1 MTDPRGELPRRTS
14 LGADG
19 RTTLDPRPTLE
30 GERAAPLVRVERLS
44 KVYRARGSF
53 LAPSPLLRA
62 VDDVSLYVREGETVG
77 LVGESGSGKT
87 TLGRT
92 MLRLVEPTV
101 GRIVFD
107 GVEITHLSERA
118 LRPLRKKMQIVFQD
132 PYASLDPRMTIG
144 DTLAEPLIIQRIVQG
159 KSAIGAKVADL
170 LERVGLRP
178 DFANRM
184 PHELSGGQRQR
195 VGIAR
200 ALATEPRF
208 IVCDEPVSALDVSI
222 QAQIIN
228 LLLELQETYRLSYL
242 FVSHDLK
249 VVEYVSQRVMVM
261 YLGRIVEVAPT
272 ASLFERRMHPYTRAL
287 VSAVPVPDPGRRRL
301 RVVLEGEPASPLAP
315 PSGCSFH
322 PRCPR
327 AIPGT
332 CDATVPELRE
342 LVPRSGHRVACF
354 NPHV

>member
-1 MTDPRGELPRRTS
+1 MTVSRGPGAGRPS
-14 LGADG
+14 ADG
-19 RTTLDPRPTLE
+19 RPSLDARGAGE
-30 GERAAPLVRVERLS
+30 GDRSAPLMRVERLS
-44 KVYRARGSF
+44 KVYRAGGSLF
-53 LAPSPLLRA
+53 APSKLLRA

-92 MLRLVEPTV
+92 ILRLIEPTV

-118 LRPLRKKMQIVFQD
+118 LRPLRKKMQLTFQD

-144 DTLAEPLIIQRIVQG
+144 DTLAEPIHIHELLR
-159 KSAIGAKVADL
+159 SASEIEAKVADL

-178 DFANRM
+178 DFMHRL
-184 PHELSGGQRQR
+184 PYELSGGQRQR

-200 ALATEPRF
+200 ALATEPKF

-222 QAQIIN
+222 QAQIVN

-261 YLGRIVEVAPT
+261 YLGRIVEVAAT
-272 ASLFERRMHPYTRAL
+272 ASLFERRLHPYTRAL
-287 VSAVPVPDPGRRRL
+287 VSAVPVPDPTRRSL
-301 RVVLEGEPASPLAP
+301 RVVLEGEPASPLSP

-327 AIPGT
+327 ALRGT
-332 CDATVPELRE
+332 CDTEVPELRE
-342 LVPRSGHRVACF
+342 LPPRSGHRVACF

>member
-1 MTDPRGELPRRTS
+1 VTARGDAGGRPSLPEGRRAADARPS
-14 LGADG
+14 LD
-19 RTTLDPRPTLE
+19 
-30 GERAAPLVRVERLS
+30 GERSAPLMRVERLS
-44 KVYRARGSF
+44 KVYRARGGLFSP
-53 LAPSPLLRA
+53 APLIRA
-62 VDDVSLYVREGETVG
+62 VDDVSLYVREGETLG

-101 GRIVFD
+101 GRIVFE
-107 GVEITHLSERA
+107 GVEITKLSERA
-118 LRPLRKKMQIVFQD
+118 LRPIRKRMQITFQD

-144 DTLAEPLIIQRIVQG
+144 QTLAEPIHIHQLLRS
-159 KSAIGAKVADL
+159 KSAIEAKVGEL

-178 DFANRM
+178 DFMHRL

-222 QAQIIN
+222 QAQIVN

-272 ASLFERRMHPYTRAL
+272 ASLFERRLHPYTRAL
-287 VSAVPVPDPGRRRL
+287 VSAVPVLDPARRSL

-315 PSGCSFH
+315 PSGCAFH

-327 AIPGT
+327 AIRGT
-332 CDATVPELRE
+332 CDVETPELRE
-342 LVPRSGHRVACF
+342 LPALRGHRVACF
-354 NPHV
+354 NPHA

>member
-1 MTDPRGELPRRTS
+1 MTSSRSENAERPSLSPDAPRAGE
-14 LGADG
+14 GA
-19 RTTLDPRPTLE
+19 
-30 GERAAPLVRVERLS
+30 ERAQPLLRVERLS
-44 KVYRARGSF
+44 KVYRPPAGLF
-53 LAPSPLLRA
+53 APAALVRA
-62 VDDVSLYVREGETVG
+62 VDDVSLYVREGETLG

-87 TLGRT
+87 TLGRAI
-92 MLRLVEPTV
+92 LRLVEPTV

-107 GVEITHLSERA
+107 GVEITHLGERA
-118 LRPLRKKMQIVFQD
+118 LRPIRKKMQITFQD

-144 DTLAEPLIIQRIVQG
+144 ETLTEPLAIHDLVRG
-159 KSAIGAKVADL
+159 KSALAAKVAEL

-178 DFANRM
+178 DFMHRL

-200 ALATEPRF
+200 ALATEPKF
-208 IVCDEPVSALDVSI
+208 VVCDEPVSALDVSI
-222 QAQIIN
+222 QAQIVN

-261 YLGRIVEVAPT
+261 YLGRVVEVAPT
-272 ASLFERRMHPYTRAL
+272 ASLFERRLHPYTRAL
-287 VSAVPVPDPGRRRL
+287 VSAIPVADPARRSL
-301 RVVLEGEPASPLAP
+301 RIVLEGEPASPLSP
-315 PSGCSFH
+315 PSGCAFH

-332 CDATVPELRE
+332 CDVEAPELVE
-342 LVPRSGHRVACF
+342 MPQRSGHRVACF

>member
-1 MTDPRGELPRRTS
+1 MTVSRGEVPDPASATL
-14 LGADG
+14 DG
-19 RTTLDPRPTLE
+19 RAGE
-30 GERAAPLVRVERLS
+30 GAERSQPLLRVERLS
-44 KVYRARGSF
+44 KVYRPSAGLF
-53 LAPSPLLRA
+53 APSPLLRA
-62 VDDVSLYVREGETVG
+62 VDDVSLYVREGETLG

-92 MLRLVEPTV
+92 LLRLVEPTV

-107 GVEITHLSERA
+107 GVDITHLGARA
-118 LRPLRKKMQIVFQD
+118 LRPLRKKMQITFQD

-144 DTLAEPLIIQRIVQG
+144 ETLAEPLVIHDLFRGTSEIQ
-159 KSAIGAKVADL
+159 AKVAEL
-170 LERVGLRP
+170 LERVGLLPNFVHRL
-178 DFANRM
+178 

-200 ALATEPRF
+200 ALATEPKF
-208 IVCDEPVSALDVSI
+208 VVCDEPVSALDVSI
-222 QAQIIN
+222 QAQIVN

-261 YLGRIVEVAPT
+261 YLGRIVEAAPT
-272 ASLFERRMHPYTRAL
+272 ASLFERRLHPYTRAL
-287 VSAVPVPDPGRRRL
+287 VSAVPVADPTRRSL
-301 RVVLEGEPASPLAP
+301 RVVLEGEPASPLSP
-315 PSGCSFH
+315 PSGCAFH

-327 AIPGT
+327 AVRGT
-332 CDATVPELRE
+332 CDVSVPELVE
-342 LVPRSGHRVACF
+342 ITPRSGHRVACF

>member
-1 MTDPRGELPRRTS
+1 MTAPRGEGTEPG
-14 LGADG
+14 GAPIDARG
-19 RTTLDPRPTLE
+19 AADA
-30 GERAAPLVRVERLS
+30 ERSPPLLRVEHLS
-44 KVYRARGSF
+44 KVYR
-53 LAPSPLLRA
+53 PSAGLFSAGPLVRA
-62 VDDVSLYVREGETVG
+62 VDDVSFYVRDGETLG

-92 MLRLVEPTV
+92 VLRLVEPTL
-101 GRIVFD
+101 GRIVFG
-107 GVEITHLSERA
+107 GVEITHLGESA
-118 LRPLRKKMQIVFQD
+118 LRPLRKGMQIVFQD

-144 DTLAEPLIIQRIVQG
+144 ETLTEPLVIHALGRG
-159 KSAIGAKVADL
+159 KSELEARVADL

-178 DFANRM
+178 DFMHRL

-200 ALATEPRF
+200 ALATEPKF

-222 QAQIIN
+222 QAQIVN

-272 ASLFERRMHPYTRAL
+272 ASLFERRLHPYTRAL
-287 VSAVPVPDPGRRRL
+287 VSAVPTLDPSRRAL
-301 RVVLEGEPASPLAP
+301 RIVLEGEPASPLAP
-315 PSGCSFH
+315 PTGCSFH

-327 AIPGT
+327 AIRGK
-332 CDATVPELRE
+332 CDVSTPELVE
-342 LVPRSGHRVACF
+342 ISPRSGHRVACF